1 MSIKD
6 VDQTNMELQDI
17 LSVSIGTLLVIVIA
31 HFAVFWVVRTLY
43 PPQVVM
49 VQQQQ
54 PQQVFTPAPILPQA
68 EAVQDVTLPTYAPPV
83 PVEAP
88 REEGERRGPPPPEDT
103 SIRGESRVGDSN
115 PQ

>member
-6 VDQTNMELQDI
+6 VDQTNMELQEI
-17 LSVSIGTLLVIVIA
+17 LSVSIGTLVVIVLA

-49 VQQQQ
+49 VQQPAQQ
-54 PQQVFTPAPILPQA
+54 IFTPAPEIIQA
-68 EAVQDVTLPTYAPPV
+68 EAVQNVTLPTYAPPV

-103 SIRGESRVGDSN
+103 SIRGKPGVAASN
-115 PQ
+115 AQ